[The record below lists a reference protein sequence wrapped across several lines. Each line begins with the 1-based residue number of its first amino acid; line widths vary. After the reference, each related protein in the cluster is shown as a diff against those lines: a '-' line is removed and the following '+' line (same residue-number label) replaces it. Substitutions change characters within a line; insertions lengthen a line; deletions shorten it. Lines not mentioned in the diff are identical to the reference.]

1 MELTGKIINFLGDS
15 ITEGVGA
22 SSHKNCYVEV
32 LRRTYHLAE
41 ARNYGITGTRIAH
54 QTHVSDKPR
63 FDLDFCGRY
72 QEMDDHADAVVV
84 FGGTNDFGHG
94 FAPFGTIG
102 DTDPE
107 TFCGACDTLYKGLRA
122 KYPHTPIAVIT
133 PLPRSAEND
142 PRGDGFKPAGPLL
155 AVYVDAIQ
163 KIAAANGLP
172 VLDLFHD
179 APVGL
184 RGTFPPELFPDGL
197 HPNDIGH
204 ARLAQAIA
212 KFLQTL

>member
-1 MELTGKIINFLGDS
+1 MDLTQKTVNFLGDS

-22 SSHKNCYVEV
+22 STHEHCYVEV
-32 LRRTYHLAE
+32 LRQTYGLAQ
-41 ARNYGITGTRIAH
+41 ARNYGISGTRIAH
-54 QTHVSDKPR
+54 QAHVSDKPS

-94 FAPFGTIG
+94 FAPFGVIG
-102 DTDPE
+102 DTAPD
-107 TFCGACDTLYKGLRA
+107 TFCGACDTLYKGLIA
-122 KYPHTPIAVIT
+122 KYPTTPIVIVT
-133 PLPRSAEND
+133 PTPRQAEND

-155 AVYVDAIQ
+155 AEYVDAIQ

-179 APVGL
+179 APAGM
-184 RGTFPPELFPDGL
+184 RAAFPPELFPDGL
-197 HPNDIGH
+197 HPNDVGH
-204 ARLAQAIA
+204 EHLARLIA
-212 KFLQTL
+212 EFLQTL